1 MKEVLLKGLAL
12 ATKRSQAVSV
22 KIMEKSLSK
31 MLHEH
36 TMLVLRESKIKD
48 LRKYS
53 NLILLTVCSTCDAR
67 CFVYKLY

>member
-1 MKEVLLKGLAL
+1 MKEVLLKGFAL

-36 TMLVLRESKIKD
+36 TMLVLRE
-48 LRKYS
+48 
-53 NLILLTVCSTCDAR
+53 
-67 CFVYKLY
+67 

>member
-36 TMLVLRESKIKD
+36 TMLVLRE
-48 LRKYS
+48 
-53 NLILLTVCSTCDAR
+53 
-67 CFVYKLY
+67 